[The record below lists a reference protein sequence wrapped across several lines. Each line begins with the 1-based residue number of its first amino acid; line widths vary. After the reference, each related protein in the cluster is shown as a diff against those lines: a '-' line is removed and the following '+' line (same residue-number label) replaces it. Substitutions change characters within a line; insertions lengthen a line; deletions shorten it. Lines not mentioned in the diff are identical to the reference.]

1 MERREPLTAT
11 SQSSHS
17 PGAQTLG
24 KVRDNQ
30 WSHSSSSAPASHDR
44 STWPSTHRFS
54 HISLP
59 PLTFLFVPMTKS
71 QIGPSI
77 IPLWTSYTITIEL
90 ARWLLKDWEKEI
102 NMSMERQIVFQ
113 RISSRE
119 STVTESKTSPQIS

>member
-1 MERREPLTAT
+1 
-11 SQSSHS
+11 
-17 PGAQTLG
+17 
-24 KVRDNQ
+24 
-30 WSHSSSSAPASHDR
+30 
-44 STWPSTHRFS
+44 
-54 HISLP
+54 
-59 PLTFLFVPMTKS
+59 MTKS